1 MVSPNDNLI
10 SIVPSD
16 APLIIKANVLNK
28 DIGFLKLGQEVAVK
42 IDTFSFQKY
51 GLLYGN
57 IIEISKDAIEY
68 EKLGLIY
75 EIKIKPKNLDILDIR
90 VDGEI
95 KQLEIGMSVMAEVK
109 TGKRRV
115 IELFIYSIIKYMDEE
130 LSVR

>member
-1 MVSPNDNLI
+1 M
-10 SIVPSD
+10 
-16 APLIIKANVLNK
+16 
-28 DIGFLKLGQEVAVK
+28 
-42 IDTFSFQKY
+42 
-51 GLLYGN
+51 
-57 IIEISKDAIEY
+57 
-68 EKLGLIY
+68 
-75 EIKIKPKNLDILDIR
+75 DILDIR